1 MASQALEQMLEFAPS
16 FGQTRMYQTIDVY
29 TAGTTALYTPPPK
42 PFEPMIIPTDSGFIM
57 PLPSIPGIRD
67 YHDAFKIDRYDN
79 PYGGHTTFD
88 IPGFP
93 KKRIDHGNDGW

>member
-29 TAGTTALYTPPPK
+29 AAGTTALYTPPPK
-42 PFEPMIIPTDSGFIM
+42 PFEPMIIPTDSGFIV
-57 PLPSIPGIRD
+57 PLPPIPGIRD
-67 YHDAFKIDRYDN
+67 YHDTFKIDRYDN

-88 IPGFP
+88 INGFP